1 MVSILIVITFV
12 NHYHAI
18 VKQPT
23 QMELASVVKKVM
35 NFVMESVL
43 KKLSRK
49 TGDTVQLKVKI
60 EAENELHSVAMK

>member
-18 VKQPT
+18 AKQPT

-43 KKLSRK
+43 KKLSKK
-49 TGDTVQLKVKI
+49 TGYIKANI
-60 EAENELHSVAMK
+60 EAKNELHSVAMK